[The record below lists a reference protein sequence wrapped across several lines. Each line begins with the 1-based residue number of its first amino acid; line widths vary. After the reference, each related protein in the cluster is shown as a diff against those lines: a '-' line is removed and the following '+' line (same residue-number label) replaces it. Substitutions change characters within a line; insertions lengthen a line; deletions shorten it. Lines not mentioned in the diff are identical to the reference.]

1 MSNNSNRSSKQNQ
14 PLNRGPK
21 FGSGFI
27 FYAIL
32 IIGLLFFS
40 TFVYGK
46 NGGTKVEASLAKVYE
61 VIENPYCDV
70 TSVEIEGSTLTM
82 EYTNAQAKTSY
93 ITQKIPSIYVDDL
106 IERLDNYKAE
116 GLIDDYNYIE
126 PVNWDVILS
135 VLSTVILGAIII
147 FFLFSLTRQSKDS
160 NSVFSFGNSRAK
172 LTSPN
177 EMKVK
182 FSDVAGSKE
191 EKEELSEIVDFLK
204 NPKKYQEL
212 GAKIPKGALLYGAP
226 GTGKTLLARAVAG
239 EAGVPFFYISGSDF
253 VEMLVGVGASRVR
266 SLFSDAKKAAP
277 AVIFIDEIDAV
288 GRKRGAGLGGGQ
300 DEREQTLN
308 QILVEMDG
316 FDVNTNVIVMA
327 ATNRVD
333 VLDPALLRPGR
344 FDRRIMVNPPDSD
357 EREAILKIHAKN
369 KPLDKDVSLREVA
382 LSTVGFTGADLQNLL
397 NEAALLAARRNKKKI
412 SSLEISDSM
421 FRVMMGPEKNSRKL
435 SDRVKKLTAYHEA
448 GHAIVLRATSD
459 YEKVDRV
466 TIIPA
471 GQAGGFTAYK
481 PKEDLDYYTEK
492 MLLDSIK
499 MSLGGR
505 AAEEIFLG
513 EISTGA
519 SSDLQHCNRIAT
531 NMIKRYGL
539 SPKFKN
545 MVFGDENEEVF
556 VGGSFGQ
563 VQSYSD
569 ATAAE
574 IDREIQRIIDECYEE
589 TKRILIEKKNVV
601 EGLSNRLIEVL
612 KVDSPEFEAIYDAD
626 GNLDIAKQIL
636 EEQRKAD
643 AQKRAKE
650 DEAKAVAEE
659 KKDKT
664 EEDETSAEGNELTET
679 QAKISEEVE
688 AFTSILDAEFKD
700 IKIDNLDDDKKSE

>member
-1 MSNNSNRSSKQNQ
+1 LSSQNNSKKSA
-14 PLNRGPK
+14 NRGPK
-21 FGSGFI
+21 FGSGLI
-27 FYAIL
+27 FYAVL
-32 IIGLLFFS
+32 IIGLLVFS
-40 TFVYGK
+40 SFVYG
-46 NGGTKVEASLAKVYE
+46 NNTGSKVEASLAEVYE
-61 VIENPYCDV
+61 VIENPYCKV
-70 TSVEIEGSTLTM
+70 TDVEIEGTSFTM
-82 EYTNAQAKTSY
+82 EYINAQNETSY
-93 ITQKIPSIYVDDL
+93 ITQKIPSLYVGNFIDRLDEYKSQGL
-106 IERLDNYKAE
+106 IE
-116 GLIDDYNYIE
+116 DYNYTE
-126 PVNWDVILS
+126 PVNWDAILS
-135 VLSTVILGAIII
+135 VLTTVIMAGVVI
-147 FFLFSLTRQSKDS
+147 FIFLSLTRQTKDS

-172 LTSPN
+172 LTAPN

-182 FSDVAGSKE
+182 FADVAGSKE
-191 EKEELSEIVDFLK
+191 EKEELTEIVDFLK

-212 GAKIPKGALLYGAP
+212 GAKIPKGALLYGLP

-266 SLFSDAKKAAP
+266 SLFADAKKAAP
-277 AVIFIDEIDAV
+277 SVIFIDEIDAV

-333 VLDPALLRPGR
+333 VLDPALLRPGH

-421 FRVMMGPEKNSRKL
+421 FRVMMGPEKSSRKL

-574 IDREIQRIIDECYEE
+574 IDKEVQRIINECYEE
-589 TKRILIEKKNVV
+589 TKRILIEKKSIV
-601 EGLSNRLIEVL
+601 EGLSARLIDVL
-612 KVDSPEFEAIYDAD
+612 KVDSPEFEAIYEAN

-636 EEQRKAD
+636 EEQRKAE
-643 AQKRAKE
+643 AEKRAKE
-650 DEAKAVAEE
+650 EAAQAVAEE

-664 EEDETSAEGNELTET
+664 EEDETSEV
-679 QAKISEEVE
+679 SHDPSVEEKKE
-688 AFTSILDAEFKD
+688 ETSILDTEFEE
-700 IKIDNLDDDKKSE
+700 IKIDNLDDLNDKKS